1 MGQDWG
7 WDRQVIPKRRQYII
21 TARCVITQKSSV
33 LCRYVALI
41 TLFVARRGISDRK
54 TRLWTLPWQW
64 WTPKHHHPFPVYERT
79 PPLPLHPLHRVLPKG
94 PFINRYCWRQ
104 LLAGIETNMW
114 TIALLQE
121 RFLVTDLQVCRHQQA
136 YRCYVLCR
144 SYSPF
149 YSAIHNTHVKKIYA
163 MRNTARGGDNTQF
176 AVFQDYRSGVHG
188 PHSRVYSMTHLCRGK
203 IKWLLGAVVILY
215 REILCIILMEILF
228 LHLC

>member
-79 PPLPLHPLHRVLPKG
+79 PPPPTPPLTSRTPKG
-94 PFINRYCWRQ
+94 PFHKSL
-104 LLAGIETNMW
+104 LLAT
-114 TIALLQE
+114 ALGWDWNKYVDDCVVTGTFSGYRPAGVQTPAGVSLLCSLPVLQS
-121 RFLVTDLQVCRHQQA
+121 
-136 YRCYVLCR
+136 VLLC
-144 SYSPF
+144 
-149 YSAIHNTHVKKIYA
+149 NT
-163 MRNTARGGDNTQF
+163 
-176 AVFQDYRSGVHG
+176 
-188 PHSRVYSMTHLCRGK
+188 
-203 IKWLLGAVVILY
+203 
-215 REILCIILMEILF
+215 
-228 LHLC
+228 